1 MSAPVGLLRPSLDV
15 TAIKSGMPVRADT
28 WAALGGLAN
37 WSHGLGSMIVPWHF
51 VGIMIVAGNT
61 RTFRYNTQGKPT
73 TVQRVW
79 RIRVRKDKDGA
90 GLDVAAPSGGSQTR
104 FQPLGQTPNDYG
116 DIFYLENLSTAPS
129 GVEEI
134 SIDLEAVTNDVTID
148 AIACYEQARAS
159 IDHTAQDDGV
169 DVTTLRPRQPI
180 LDRDYKSLAGVCD
193 LYDTLD
199 ARRTSLI
206 QWAVPTQSAA
216 STASTSAQDLFET
229 PIPCIPAR
237 VVSASNPTLAIYAYV
252 KATGGQITV
261 AATSTEGG
269 GSISASTSGASFAWL
284 SVGNLSV
291 AQEDLAE
298 VDGLPGGA
306 WEDVNVT
313 FKCDTA
319 TLAEIAGVS
328 VIRTSTPI

>member
-1 MSAPVGLLRPSLDV
+1 MSAPVGLLRPSFDIG
-15 TAIKSGMPVRADT
+15 AIKSGVPIRADT

-37 WSHGLGSMIVPWHF
+37 WCHGLGSMIVPWYF
-51 VGIMIVAGNT
+51 VGITIASGAT
-61 RTFRYNTQGKPT
+61 RTFRFNTQGKPV

-79 RIRVRKDKDGA
+79 RVRVRKDKDGA
-90 GLDVAAPSGGSQTR
+90 GIDIAAPTGGTQTR
-104 FQPLGQTPNDYG
+104 FTPLGQTTNDYG
-116 DIFYLENLSTAPS
+116 DIFYLENLSAAPS
-129 GVEEI
+129 GVQEI
-134 SIDLEAVTNDVTID
+134 SIDLEAVANDITID

-159 IDHTAQDDGV
+159 INHTAQDDGV
-169 DVTTLRPRQPI
+169 DITTLRPRQPI
-180 LDRDYKSLAGVCD
+180 LDRDYKSISGVCD

-199 ARRTSLI
+199 ARRTSLF

-216 STASTSAQDLFET
+216 STASTSAQNLFET
-229 PIPCIPAR
+229 PVPCIPAR
-237 VVSASNPTLAIYAYV
+237 VVAASNPTLAVYAYV

-261 AATSTEGG
+261 AATSTEAG
-269 GSISASTSGASFAWL
+269 GSITNSTSGSSFAWL

-291 AQEDLAE
+291 MQEGFNE
-298 VDGLPGGA
+298 PDGLPGGT
-306 WEDVNVT
+306 WETVNVT